1 MSIDMGMQYTLL
13 KNKKLAFALTVEDL
27 FNQQKLESSY
37 NYGQGIQ
44 VINTIAPNT
53 QCVRLS
59 ITYNIGHD
67 SKSIRVNKNENDTS
81 RFTK

>member
-1 MSIDMGMQYTLL
+1 ML
-13 KNKKLAFALTVEDL
+13 KNKNLAFALTVEDL
-27 FNQQKLESSY
+27 FNQLKLESLY
-37 NYGQGIQ
+37 NYCQDIQ

-81 RFTK
+81 RFMK